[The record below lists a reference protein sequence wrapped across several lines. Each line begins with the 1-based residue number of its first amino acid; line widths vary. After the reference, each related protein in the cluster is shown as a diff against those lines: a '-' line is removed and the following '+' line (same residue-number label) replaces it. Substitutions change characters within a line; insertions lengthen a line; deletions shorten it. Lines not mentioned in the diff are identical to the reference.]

1 MIRILLA
8 EDQGMVRGA
17 LAALLALEPDLE
29 VVAQVAAGDKVVPA
43 ALKARPDVALLDI
56 EMPGIDGIEA
66 AARLHEE
73 LPDCRVLILT
83 TFGRPAYLRQAME
96 AGASGF
102 LVKDAPA
109 ERLADAIRRATT
121 GQRIVDPELA
131 AAALQKGASPFTA
144 REREVLEA
152 SEDGSPI
159 AEVARRIF
167 LSEGTVRNYLSSA
180 IGKTGARNRIE
191 ALRLAREKGW
201 I

>member
-17 LAALLALEPDLE
+17 LAALLALEPDLD
-29 VVAQVAAGDKVVPA
+29 VVAQVNAGDKVVPA
-43 ALKARPDVALLDI
+43 ALRTRPDVALLDI
-56 EMPGIDGIEA
+56 EMPGMDGIA
-66 AARLHEE
+66 AAATLREE

-83 TFGRPAYLRQAME
+83 TFGRAAYLRQAME

-109 ERLADAIRRATT
+109 ERLADAVRRATS
-121 GQRIVDPELA
+121 GQRIIDPELA
-131 AAALQKGASPFTA
+131 AAALQTSESPFTP

-191 ALRLAREKGW
+191 ALRLARERGW